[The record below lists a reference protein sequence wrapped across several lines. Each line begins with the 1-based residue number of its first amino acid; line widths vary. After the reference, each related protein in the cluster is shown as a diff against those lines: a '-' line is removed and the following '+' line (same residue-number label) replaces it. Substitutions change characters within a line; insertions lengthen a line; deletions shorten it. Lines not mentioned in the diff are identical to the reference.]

1 LHASEHDVADTRQG
15 EAMKDFQSLLVTNT
29 PEAQALALK
38 LRELV
43 QTMLPGVLEK
53 IQPGW
58 GVADYH
64 MGEIKG
70 RGFMSI
76 GPQKKWVNLYFM
88 EGVDLPDPA
97 HLLTGSG
104 KRMRHV
110 KILKPEDLRNPALQ
124 ALIKAAAGQ

>member
-1 LHASEHDVADTRQG
+1 
-15 EAMKDFQSLLVTNT
+15 MKEFNDLLVTNT
-29 PEAQALALK
+29 PEAQDLALR

-43 QTMLPGVLEK
+43 QSVLPDALEK

-64 MGEIKG
+64 LGELKG

-88 EGVDLPDPA
+88 AGSDLPDPT
-97 HLLTGSG
+97 HLLTGAG

-110 KILKPEDLRNPALQ
+110 KILKPEDLKNAALR
-124 ALIKAAAGQ
+124 ALILAAAGR

>member
-1 LHASEHDVADTRQG
+1 MTDF
-15 EAMKDFQSLLVTNT
+15 KDLLVTNT
-29 PEAQALALK
+29 PQAQDLALK

-43 QTMLPGVLEK
+43 TSVLPAVLEK

-88 EGVDLPDPA
+88 DGVDLPDPA
-97 HLLTGSG
+97 HLLTGAG

-110 KILKPEDLRNPALQ
+110 KILKPEDLDNPALKT
-124 ALIKAAAGQ
+124 LILAAAGQ